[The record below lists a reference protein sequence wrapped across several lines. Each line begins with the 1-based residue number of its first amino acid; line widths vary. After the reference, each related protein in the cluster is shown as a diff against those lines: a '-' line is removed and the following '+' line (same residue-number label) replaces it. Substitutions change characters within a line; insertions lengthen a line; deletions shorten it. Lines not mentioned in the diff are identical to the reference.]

1 MNIVEKIKEILT
13 DLCGEENINNED
25 SLQNDLFLDSLSMV
39 MLLVEIEES
48 FDIQLD
54 ESDMNPFDLLFVQ
67 DVIDMVQKYYIGDK
81 NE

>member
-1 MNIVEKIKEILT
+1 MNIDEKVKEILT

-54 ESDMNPFDLLFVQ
+54 ESDMNPFALNTATDIVALV
-67 DVIDMVQKYYIGDK
+67 KKYIGTAD
-81 NE
+81 E

>member
-1 MNIVEKIKEILT
+1 MNIDEKVKEILT

-54 ESDMNPFDLLFVQ
+54 ESDMNPFDLLSVQ
-67 DVIDMVQKYYIGDK
+67 DVINLVEKYTIGD
-81 NE
+81 NYE

>member
-1 MNIVEKIKEILT
+1 MNIDEKVKEILT

-39 MLLVEIEES
+39 MLLVEIEGA

-54 ESDMNPFDLLFVQ
+54 ESDMNPFDLLSVQ
-67 DVIDMVQKYYIGDK
+67 SVVDMVKKYCGGDK
-81 NE
+81 DE